1 MHPSCTRREWT
12 SESLVGFYR
21 DSSTQPRS
29 SVVSCPWVGWEDGRV
44 GGVSRRVGGVSGSE
58 SGRGNGI
65 WKED

>member
-29 SVVSCPWVGWEDGRV
+29 SVVSCPWVGWEGGRSEWE
-44 GGVSRRVGGVSGSE
+44 GGWEGGRSE